1 MTKAPQ
7 PLATLRQRFRRVTTV
22 TLALLLVALTL
33 ITVIDVLGRYL
44 FNSPLPGGK
53 ELTELLVM
61 SVIFAGLPA
70 ICLDDGHITV
80 DILVGKLR
88 GTAAMVQLTIARAFV
103 GFVLGVIA
111 WQLFV
116 QGQRL
121 MASTQTTVYL
131 HVPLGPIAL
140 IAAFICAAG
149 AVLSVMM
156 ALRRPARG

>member
-1 MTKAPQ
+1 METPN
-7 PLATLRQRFRRVTTV
+7 PLATFRQRLRSVTTIV
-22 TLALLLVALTL
+22 LALLLVALTL
-33 ITVIDVLGRYL
+33 ITVVDVLGRYV

-80 DILVGKLR
+80 DMFVGRLR
-88 GTAAMVQLTIARAFV
+88 GTAAMAQLTIARAFV
-103 GFVLGVIA
+103 AVVLTLVA

-121 MASTQTTVYL
+121 MASSQTTVYL
-131 HVPLGPIAL
+131 QVPLGPVAM

-149 AVLSVMM
+149 AVLSLLM
-156 ALRRPARG
+156 ALRRLPRG